1 MKRSITMSRF
11 FAWLVIAV
19 AAVFLIVASAA
30 FSPAPVMWLAPAI
43 AAGTLVISFAIA
55 ISDRRDPLSALTAGV
70 IVVISAWTIVASL
83 VFSDPTVRHLALAES
98 LAISGLAALGLTAHE
113 LTHERARRSRG
124 PGSTDRESRIA
135 AAA

>member
-1 MKRSITMSRF
+1 MKGSVTMSRF

-19 AAVFLIVASAA
+19 AAVFLVVSSAAFPPATVVWLAFAVGAGTLIVASA
-30 FSPAPVMWLAPAI
+30 I
-43 AAGTLVISFAIA
+43 AVY
-55 ISDRRDPLSALTAGV
+55 DRNHPLSAVTAGV
-70 IVVISAWTIVASL
+70 VVVISAWTIVASL

-98 LAISGLAALGLTAHE
+98 LAISGLAAVGLTAHE
-113 LTHERARRSRG
+113 LTHERAMRSRG